1 MRWAVAVAMVMS
13 GVGFVLPSA
22 SSAAPSAVV
31 APSDATL
38 ACARSVV
45 AAWSVEALSHE
56 VVVVTTASTSTA
68 IMREAAREGFGGV
81 LLLGT
86 VVPSDLVATLHSLPS
101 LSPGHRPVSV
111 LTDDEG
117 GGVVR
122 VPALSGRWPW
132 AQVMGA
138 TMTTAA
144 ITALATS
151 VGRRLVAAGITFDLA
166 PVADVDGRAQYPGP
180 ANPDGFRSFSGQSAI
195 AGADATAFALG
206 LQAGGEGATLKHFPG
221 LGGSTGNTDS
231 GRAFTK
237 PWSVLQRGDLLP
249 FRLGVH
255 AGVASVMMS
264 NAIVPGLTTVPA
276 SLSAS
281 AVNALRALG
290 FRGLIV
296 TDALGAGAISAAG
309 FTPAT
314 AAVRAIGVGDD
325 QVLGGQP
332 SSPQQG
338 LRTAQSLVA
347 ALVSAVA
354 KHQLLLSRLRDAAAH
369 VVASQN
375 LRCQNG

>member
-1 MRWAVAVAMVMS
+1 MRWAVVAALVMS
-13 GVGFVLPSA
+13 GVGVALANA
-22 SSAAPSAVV
+22 SSAAPEVV
-31 APSDATL
+31 AAPSDATL
-38 ACARSVV
+38 TCARSVV
-45 AAWSVEALSHE
+45 ATWSVETLSHE

-86 VVPSDLVATLHSLPS
+86 AVPSDLVTTLHSLSPS
-101 LSPGHRPVSV
+101 HRPVSV

-122 VPALSGRWPW
+122 VPSLSGRWPW
-132 AQVMGA
+132 AQVIGA
-138 TMTTAA
+138 TMSTTA
-144 ITALATS
+144 ITALATG
-151 VGRRLVAAGITFDLA
+151 VGRRLVAAGITIDLA

-249 FRLGVH
+249 FRVGVR

-296 TDALGAGAISAAG
+296 TDALGAGAISVAG
-309 FTPAT
+309 FTPAM
-314 AAVRAIGVGDD
+314 AAVRAIAVGDD
-325 QVLGGQP
+325 QLLGGQP

-338 LRTAQSLVA
+338 LRTAQSMVA
-347 ALVSAVA
+347 ALVAAVTQ
-354 KHQLLLSRLRDAAAH
+354 HHLPLSRLRDAAAH
-369 VVASQN
+369 VVVSQN
-375 LRCQNG
+375 VRCPHG